1 MSPTPPK
8 RKTVRLSSIAT
19 MGQIGKHTSAT
30 VGQIEKE
37 IKKVSKK
44 SGKHGSSSTR
54 AEGSAD
60 IEPPRLHRHMR
71 LICEVFRINDRTTLA
86 LRCFDAATLEDF
98 SLMTDEDFADLIL
111 TAARDGAPLPP
122 LQQRKIRVLLNW
134 ARRLPIR
141 EEGEGSVPA
150 DSPRAE
156 GYEVKEGEDDPKYKS
171 SARSRREGG
180 GAVPRDWETRFY
192 NDLPRLREDLRRM
205 GSEGRGRMSN
215 WANEI
220 LSFKWL
226 FCNG

>member
-1 MSPTPPK
+1 
-8 RKTVRLSSIAT
+8 
-19 MGQIGKHTSAT
+19 MGTIGKHTSAT
-30 VGQIEKE
+30 VGQVEKE
-37 IKKVSKK
+37 IKKVSKR
-44 SGKHGSSSTR
+44 SGKHGSSGTR
-54 AEGSAD
+54 AEGCAD

-71 LICEVFRINDRTTLA
+71 HICEVFRVNDRTTHA

-98 SLMTDEDFADLIL
+98 ALMTDEDFADLIL

-122 LQQRKIRVLLNW
+122 LQQRKVRVLLNW

-156 GYEVKEGEDDPKYKS
+156 GYEVKQDGEDDPKYKS
-171 SARSRREGG
+171 SARSRREGC
-180 GAVPRDWETRFY
+180 AVPRDWETRFY
-192 NDLPRLREDLRRM
+192 NDLPRLREELRKM